1 MTAQPGDELVADA
14 TLVFDRER
22 VIPAA
27 PEAIWPWLVQ
37 LGKRRAGWYLP
48 ARVER
53 VLPPGRRALRVI
65 EPRWQELGVGVRIP
79 DYGGREAWLE
89 VALIDAPRALV
100 YRSERHGG
108 ALFSW
113 ALLLEPL
120 PAARTRVQLR
130 FRGRI
135 RSRGLRGRLI
145 GAVGGAFDWATSE
158 LMLRGLAERVTDE
171 SGSGSRS

>member
-1 MTAQPGDELVADA
+1 MSAQPGDELVADA

-22 VIPAA
+22 VIAAA
-27 PEAIWPWLVQ
+27 PEAIWPWLLQ

-48 ARVER
+48 RRVER
-53 VLPPGRRALRVI
+53 ALPRGRRALRVI
-65 EPRWQELGVGVRIP
+65 EPRWQELEEGVRIP
-79 DYGGREAWLE
+79 DYGGRDAWLE
-89 VALIDAPRALV
+89 VALIDASRALV

-120 PAARTRVQLR
+120 PGPRTRVHLR

-145 GAVGGAFDWATSE
+145 AVVGGAFDWATSE
-158 LMLRGLAERVTDE
+158 LMLRGLAERATDE
-171 SGSGSRS
+171 SAGGSRS